1 MRDFTNYEFSEN
13 EYIEIHDTYEDNS
26 IIDTYNE
33 NDFEVEVEE
42 VKIDDTYTEWGISP
56 VIIAG
61 GIFCLE

>member
-13 EYIEIHDTYEDNS
+13 EYIEIHDTYEDS

-42 VKIDDTYTEWGISP
+42 VKIDDTYTEWEISP